1 MFRKAEKL
9 SRSRS
14 KCSTAS
20 DLLARAKSLRDGKA
34 VRGDSP
40 SYLVKTNGLPSIVY
54 GKREEW

>member
-1 MFRKAEKL
+1 MLRKKTEKL
-9 SRSRS
+9 R
-14 KCSTAS
+14 AS
-20 DLLARAKSLRDGKA
+20 ELLARAKSLRDGKA